1 MWIATITNKSI
12 KWGDEDDAND
22 DSGDQEDVGNYNGDE
37 DDSDGFV
44 VVCLLKYLVGQRHR
58 KPGRELEG
66 FWQTAV
72 EPSWG
77 KNRYHCIH
85 IHAIIDSHHHGSH
98 VIIMITITTTIIVQ
112 VFLFLTLPFHRLR
125 ISPLSAGKTLWEPKG
140 KKVPRWP
147 ASSTEQ
153 ALYFLVLRVKTV
165 HLQRVQ
171 YDPVKY
177 YFCLRRVG
185 PVKRNANVSS
195 STFTVTP
202 SIAPPSPPLHLG
214 RGEGAIKGK
223 IRIL

>member
-1 MWIATITNKSI
+1 MMLMMTMVMLAITMVMRMTVM
-12 KWGDEDDAND
+12 G
-22 DSGDQEDVGNYNGDE
+22 
-37 DDSDGFV
+37 
-44 VVCLLKYLVGQRHR
+44 LLKNLVGQRHR

-85 IHAIIDSHHHGSH
+85 IHVIIDSHHHGSH

-125 ISPLSAGKTLWEPKG
+125 ISPLSAGKTRWEPKG

-147 ASSTEQ
+147 ASSTDQ
-153 ALYFLVLRVKTV
+153 ALNFSVLRVNTV
-165 HLQRVQ
+165 HLHRVWSG
-171 YDPVKY
+171 PVKY
-177 YFCLRRVG
+177 CYCLMGVD

-202 SIAPPSPPLHLG
+202 SIAPPPCTWEGG
-214 RGEGAIKGK
+214 RCNQGQNTDFVT
-223 IRIL
+223 

>member
-1 MWIATITNKSI
+1 MMLMMSMVIKMMLAITMVMRMTVM
-12 KWGDEDDAND
+12 G
-22 DSGDQEDVGNYNGDE
+22 
-37 DDSDGFV
+37 
-44 VVCLLKYLVGQRHR
+44 LLKYLVGQRHR

-202 SIAPPSPPLHLG
+202 SIARPPLPPLHLG
-214 RGEGAIKGK
+214 RGKVQSRAKYGFCNLEEW
-223 IRIL
+223 